1 MRGSCFVF
9 IRSKDQKEREMRKM
23 EKKSGF
29 FSFAGYI
36 QLRIDCIFH
45 GDTLF
50 PQNWSTS
57 LLSSS
62 PFSLCSTA
70 AGRWRIGIVCRA
82 DGILYIIPNAMYY
95 THEIFRI
102 VQIILLL
109 LLLLLFLPIKTP
121 WSEGRTPQWH
131 LHVSLYLVYYKI
143 SYFWRNEP
151 ALWIIFALLR
161 VTQSTLIQFRPTVAR
176 SLSLPPSPTRRLL
189 CMQMEE
195 GGREGR

>member
-1 MRGSCFVF
+1 MRGSFF
-9 IRSKDQKEREMRKM
+9 WIYSFEGPKGKGDAKNGKEKWILPCCWVYPIANWLYFPRRH
-23 EKKSGF
+23 
-29 FSFAGYI
+29 SFPPELI
-36 QLRIDCIFH
+36 HVTPFL
-45 GDTLF
+45 
-50 PQNWSTS
+50 PPS
-57 LLSSS
+57 L
-62 PFSLCSTA
+62 SLCSTA
-70 AGRWRIGIVCRA
+70 AGRWRIGIVSRA

-102 VQIILLL
+102 VQIILPH
-109 LLLLLFLPIKTP
+109 LLLLFLPIKTP
-121 WSEGRTPQWH
+121 WSEGRTPLWH

-195 GGREGR
+195 GGWEGR